1 MILLQ
6 GQHGLLWMGDPV
18 AIRPTSLFTQ
28 SMATRFCEKRK
39 ATAHR
44 SIWPSCAQARRIVEK
59 LAQCTGKKRT
69 KHLQQPNLQYRRLWW
84 PEGNRFVRLR
94 LCTKALKTVERKGLA
109 AMAAEA
115 GLDLNKH

>member
-1 MILLQ
+1 M
-6 GQHGLLWMGDPV
+6 
-18 AIRPTSLFTQ
+18 RPESPLPL
-28 SMATRFCEKRK
+28 APRP
-39 ATAHR
+39 AAPPPP
-44 SIWPSCAQARRIVEK
+44 PSPAAANARRAAAVAGGVAVSRVCD
-59 LAQCTGKKRT
+59 LTGKKRNNGYKVSFSKKRT